1 MGTKKITVTST
12 WRSTQTFEV
21 PADADLSGVGEL
33 GNLLDLIKRDPDG
46 DGDITCDLAE
56 LIDWDVR

>member
-1 MGTKKITVTST
+1 MGTKKITVIST
-12 WRSTQTFEV
+12 WRSKQTFEV

-33 GNLLDLIKRDPDG
+33 GNLLDLIQRDPDG

-56 LIDWDVR
+56 LVDWDVE